1 MRSLLLVAVVAGWGC
16 GSDTPVDRSVETA
29 GPYAVGTS
37 RFEASSGGPGS
48 YVLQAWYPTDAEAWK
63 IEVADAGHW
72 SVSDLAGLTSMF
84 APGCGEGI
92 RQTDGADFSYL
103 DPAVGREVTAA
114 YVTAFFRATLED
126 DAGARAYL
134 NAASSGVAVEHHD

>member
-1 MRSLLLVAVVAGWGC
+1 MENPLIPGVKLAEIHKPVWFLVAQEDNSITEFGNKFIRDNFAAA
-16 GSDTPVDRSVETA
+16 P
-29 GPYAVGTS
+29 
-37 RFEASSGGPGS
+37 
-48 YVLQAWYPTDAEAWK
+48 AEAWK

-84 APGCGEGI
+84 AAGCGEGI

-114 YVTAFFRATLED
+114 YVTAFFRATLAD

-134 NAASSGVAVEHHD
+134 NSASSGVTVEHHE